1 MRHILVTG
9 ANKGIG
15 EAIVKKLLKDY
26 PDTFLLLGSRS
37 VERGVAA
44 IERITRE
51 LGGNTKERIE
61 LIEIDISS
69 DESVRKAAETVLAKV
84 NIMSNV

>member
-1 MRHILVTG
+1 MTG

-15 EAIVKKLLKDY
+15 EAIVKKLLHDY

-37 VERGVAA
+37 VERGVSA

-84 NIMSNV
+84 NIRRNV